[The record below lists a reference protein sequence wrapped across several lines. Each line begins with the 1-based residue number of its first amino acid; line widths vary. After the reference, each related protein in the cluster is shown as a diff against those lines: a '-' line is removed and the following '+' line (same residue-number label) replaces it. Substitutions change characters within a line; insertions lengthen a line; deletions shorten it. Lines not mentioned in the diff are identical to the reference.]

1 MDRRPWPLGA
11 SASCAAVTRDA
22 YKTIAGKHLKKAFPE
37 QVLLF
42 KSDDFSMP
50 LLVNNPNHRDE
61 VLRLMAGMGQSVRPF
76 TFIQPPPRLWS
87 ILSFTPHHS
96 YGPSVRSTPTKVKR

>member
-1 MDRRPWPLGA
+1 M
-11 SASCAAVTRDA
+11 TRDA
-22 YKTIAGKHLKKAFPE
+22 YKALAGKHLKKAFPE

-61 VLRLMAGMGQSVRPF
+61 VLRLMAGSSQV
-76 TFIQPPPRLWS
+76 QV
-87 ILSFTPHHS
+87 
-96 YGPSVRSTPTKVKR
+96 GPSSPPTYYTRVSSPPAPPSNVCPRIKPRVLSP